1 MAKIQEPQDSFER
14 CHNPEDVPES
24 VCVLCL
30 HTIVAPTVEVLGQL
44 GTPTRLP
51 REAGACKE
59 TGVVRRNCIGQQL
72 IPWALESMRSS

>member
-44 GTPTRLP
+44 EHRHVCLEKQEP
-51 REAGACKE
+51 A
-59 TGVVRRNCIGQQL
+59 RRQVLYAEIASGNN
-72 IPWALESMRSS
+72 